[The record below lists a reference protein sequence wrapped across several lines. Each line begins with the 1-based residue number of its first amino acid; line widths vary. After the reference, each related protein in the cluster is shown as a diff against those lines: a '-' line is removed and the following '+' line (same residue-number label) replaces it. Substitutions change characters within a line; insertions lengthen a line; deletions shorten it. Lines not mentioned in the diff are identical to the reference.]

1 MKKFF
6 NTRPGRYLIFGTLYY
21 LLWLILGFEVAV
33 GWFLIYT
40 LADIDYNYTN
50 RGASLGGDTKI
61 LPEPVREPIKESPW
75 VELEKELP
83 PHEVVLAAC
92 NTSDC
97 GWVLDSAWWNN
108 KENCWML
115 TGNVTTEYAHLP
127 YTHWRKMPKGPEG
140 E

>member
-6 NTRPGRYLIFGTLYY
+6 NTRLGLYLIYG
-21 LLWLILGFEVAV
+21 ILFHIIWWIGGFQSAV
-33 GWFLIYT
+33 GMFLIYT
-40 LADIDYNYTN
+40 LAEIEFSYSNKQVVNDSNEKT
-50 RGASLGGDTKI
+50 SL
-61 LPEPVREPIKESPW
+61 EPIKEIIKESPW
-75 VELEKELP
+75 IELKKELP

-92 NTSDC
+92 DTSDC
-97 GWVLDSAWWNN
+97 GWVVHSAWWNK

-127 YTHWRKMPKGPEG
+127 YTHWRRMPKGPDG